1 MKKVIL
7 SLVFVLATGSMMNA
21 VNSIKEEVQVDCIQL
36 AFDIDAET
44 PLSYEQFNAVVSKCD
59 KAQLKKVE

>member
-1 MKKVIL
+1 
-7 SLVFVLATGSMMNA
+7 MMNA
-21 VNSIKEEVQVDCIQL
+21 VNSIKEEVQIDCIQL